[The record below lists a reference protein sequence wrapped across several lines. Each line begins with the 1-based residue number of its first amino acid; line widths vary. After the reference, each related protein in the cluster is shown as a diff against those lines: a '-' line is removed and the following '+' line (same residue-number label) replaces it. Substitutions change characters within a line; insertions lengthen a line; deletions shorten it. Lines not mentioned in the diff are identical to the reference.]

1 MLDYRDSVENML
13 KNITQEQVDL
23 WGKLHKENRKI
34 SLEEFIFNFKD
45 YDRDGLTTLTA
56 LSSLAPI
63 QNEMNLKSDD
73 DKAFLFHKLMEYR
86 LKKAGLSDGDIE
98 KQIIKSVV
106 TTFDVDTLLKEE
118 IRKGVSQSA
127 LNLKL
132 NAKDNDVFDTTSLRE
147 AIIAEH
153 DAINLY
159 EQLAANTSDEKLKK
173 LLLDIAAEEKVH
185 VGELEA
191 KLNQVDS
198 ENEPSVEEGKTEAS
212 NLLNRPVKF
221 GGEQDTG
228 KRGEQ

>member
-23 WGKLHKENRKI
+23 WMKMHKENRKI
-34 SLEEFIFNFKD
+34 SLEEFVFNFKD
-45 YDRDGLTTLTA
+45 YDSDGLTSLIA

-73 DKAFLFHKLMEYR
+73 DKASLFHKLMEYR
-86 LKKAGLSDGDIE
+86 LKKSGCSDDEIE
-98 KQIIKSVV
+98 KQIIKSIV
-106 TTFDVDTLLKEE
+106 TTFDIDTLLKEE
-118 IRKGVSQSA
+118 IRKSASQSA

-132 NAKDNDVFDTTSLRE
+132 NAKDNDVSDTTSLRE

-159 EQLAANTSDEKLKK
+159 EQLSANTTDEKLKK
-173 LLLDIAAEEKVH
+173 LLLSIAEEEKVH

-191 KLNQVDS
+191 KLNQVDG
-198 ENEPSVEEGKTEAS
+198 ENETSVEEGKTEAI
-212 NLLNRPVKF
+212 NMLNKPVKL
-221 GGEQDTG
+221 GGEQDTS